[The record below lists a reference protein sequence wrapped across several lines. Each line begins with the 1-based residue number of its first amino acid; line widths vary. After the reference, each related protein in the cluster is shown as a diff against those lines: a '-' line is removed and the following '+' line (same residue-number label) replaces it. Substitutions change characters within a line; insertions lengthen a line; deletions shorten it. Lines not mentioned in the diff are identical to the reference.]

1 MTTPRGISTKEKLL
15 SIVDDVETIV
25 KELLETTIAQK
36 QDKLSESD
44 QSQIMQLLLRKND
57 ELKSTLNLASE
68 QQEIDQK
75 MLQLGSEVYKHDQDI
90 QMLQKHLKEAD
101 TLLSTALFQAKQ
113 KLDQIQKAQTHQ
125 VGSEDL
131 IRFAHRISST
141 NAVAAPATW
150 APGDPRRPYPTDIE
164 MRMGFLARIND
175 MPISQVLDSM
185 PPIMSRGGDQL
196 YPNFTQQPWYSTS
209 SEMSS
214 SVSSLFANIPE
225 PTVRGNANHDDV
237 EVMSTDSSSSSSSD
251 SQ

>member
-1 MTTPRGISTKEKLL
+1 MSTPRGLSTKEKLL
-15 SIVDDVETIV
+15 GIVDDVETIV

-36 QDKLSESD
+36 QDKLSHGE
-44 QSQIMQLLLRKND
+44 QSQIIQLLMSKND
-57 ELKSTLNLASE
+57 DFKSTLNLACE

-75 MLQLGSEVYKHDQDI
+75 MLQLASEVYKHDQEI

-164 MRMGFLARIND
+164 MRMGLLARIND
-175 MPISQVLDSM
+175 MPISQVLENMAPST
-185 PPIMSRGGDQL
+185 RGGEHQ
-196 YPNFTQQPWYSTS
+196 YPNFTQQPWYVAS
-209 SEMSS
+209 SDVSS

-225 PTVRGNANHDDV
+225 PTVRGNTNHDDV